1 MSTWHKEI
9 SDGLA
14 DAVTSVL
21 SEKKNGSPKMD
32 PVGKEDGD
40 IDNDGDEDSSDEYL
54 KNRRKTISKAI
65 RNAPKRGKKVKLSGK
80 KEQVTINPDVN
91 EEVEQTDEGILDGGR
106 VGGVRDKIDT
116 AIRKNRIK
124 KQDKLVAKGLSMTQ
138 SDPRHQ
144 AITDKRKSARSTER
158 RAGQRMRDR
167 KIAAADAK
175 KDREYARKKAAGQT
189 PYQKH
194 QAKLKAKQ
202 AKQRNED
209 FQDERAV
216 MRENVEASF
225 DSVFAYS
232 NKEEEAFRNDWMD
245 QFDSLVTAKEP
256 TAYLDP
262 LQRRVM
268 YIEGLTP
275 EQAANRYLSHCTAI
289 QVMKGGEYTKAGTR
303 GGDVT
308 ASAQNQGGG
317 HREPVHQPKYRS
329 NYRIK

>member
-9 SDGLA
+9 SNGLA

-91 EEVEQTDEGILDGGR
+91 E
-106 VGGVRDKIDT
+106 
-116 AIRKNRIK
+116 
-124 KQDKLVAKGLSMTQ
+124 
-138 SDPRHQ
+138 
-144 AITDKRKSARSTER
+144 
-158 RAGQRMRDR
+158 
-167 KIAAADAK
+167 
-175 KDREYARKKAAGQT
+175 
-189 PYQKH
+189 
-194 QAKLKAKQ
+194 
-202 AKQRNED
+202 D
-209 FQDERAV
+209 FQDDRAV

-275 EQAANRYLSHCTAI
+275 EQAANRYLSHCTAM
-289 QVMKGGEYTKAGTR
+289 QVMRGGEYTKAGTR

-317 HREPVHQPKYRS
+317 HREPVHHPKYRS

>member
-1 MSTWHKEI
+1 
-9 SDGLA
+9 
-14 DAVTSVL
+14 
-21 SEKKNGSPKMD
+21 MD

-91 EEVEQTDEGILDGGR
+91 EEIEQVDELK
-106 VGGVRDKIDT
+106 VSTKI
-116 AIRKNRIK
+116 
-124 KQDKLVAKGLSMTQ
+124 
-138 SDPRHQ
+138 
-144 AITDKRKSARSTER
+144 
-158 RAGQRMRDR
+158 RAAAQR
-167 KIAAADAK
+167 AADASGDRIDARWAPTESGAEDAEKSAIKNQRSADKMRKQIAK
-175 KDREYARKKAAGQT
+175 KHGDRAAKGVDNLANIRAGKKMSHSRVRNSQKPDSLANRPSTSIAKSGDRKGKITRASAER
-189 PYQKH
+189 
-194 QAKLKAKQ
+194 LKSAIRNRS
-202 AKQRNED
+202 KQRNED

-232 NKEEEAFRNDWMD
+232 NREEEAFRNDGMD
-245 QFDSLVTAKEP
+245 QCDSLVTAKEP

-275 EQAANRYLSHCTAI
+275 EQAANRYLSHCTVM

>member
-91 EEVEQTDEGILDGGR
+91 EEVEQTDEGIVGKAARAVGNAVDRKVVKHHDTKTRKARAKAFKSNMDKENDWARVEKMDGMKPKS
-106 VGGVRDKIDT
+106 VGD
-116 AIRKNRIK
+116 RIK
-124 KQDKLVAKGLSMTQ
+124 NAARVARI
-138 SDPRHQ
+138 DN
-144 AITDKRKSARSTER
+144 KRNPKAVKASKRILARRIRQGAEDR
-158 RAGQRMRDR
+158 R
-167 KIAAADAK
+167 
-175 KDREYARKKAAGQT
+175 
-189 PYQKH
+189 
-194 QAKLKAKQ
+194 
-202 AKQRNED
+202 KQRNED

-275 EQAANRYLSHCTAI
+275 EQAANRYLSHCTAM
-289 QVMKGGEYTKAGTR
+289 QVMRGGEYTKAGTR

-317 HREPVHQPKYRS
+317 HREPVHHPKYRS

>member
-14 DAVTSVL
+14 DSVTSVL

-54 KNRRKTISKAI
+54 QNRRKTISKAI

-80 KEQVTINPDVN
+80 KDPVTINPDVN

-116 AIRKNRIK
+116 AIRKNRIN
-124 KQDKLVAKGLSMTQ
+124 KQREVRDKSFKYTQ
-138 SDPRHQ
+138 SDPR
-144 AITDKRKSARSTER
+144 AERLTRKMKSAQSTQD
-158 RAGQRMRDR
+158 RADQRMRNR
-167 KIAAADAK
+167 KIEQGKAEK
-175 KDREYARKKAAGQT
+175 EREYAKK
-189 PYQKH
+189 KV
-194 QAKLKAKQ
+194 
-202 AKQRNED
+202 KQRNED
-209 FQDERAV
+209 FQDERAM

-275 EQAANRYLSHCTAI
+275 EQAANRYLSHCTSM
-289 QVMKGGEYTKAGTR
+289 QVMRGGEYTKAGTR

>member
-91 EEVEQTDEGILDGGR
+91 EEVEQIDE
-106 VGGVRDKIDT
+106 
-116 AIRKNRIK
+116 
-124 KQDKLVAKGLSMTQ
+124 LS
-138 SDPRHQ
+138 P
-144 AITDKRKSARSTER
+144 EL
-158 RAGQRMRDR
+158 
-167 KIAAADAK
+167 
-175 KDREYARKKAAGQT
+175 KDRYKKKAREHQGNLQKQADNQVKAGNKALASAKSLQT
-189 PYQKH
+189 RANVAH
-194 QAKLKAKQ
+194 QVKTNVNKLKKKYQQRERGIQQ
-202 AKQRNED
+202 ASED

-275 EQAANRYLSHCTAI
+275 EQAANRYLSHCTAM